1 MTSAGKALVS
11 CQQRIFRQYQSRV
24 EKNTCARSA
33 TSEDNTSTG
42 STWWEGREGM
52 KMMERR
58 KRGMRMVRRKVK
70 REQQRRK
77 KRERTRMKEEEEE
90 GGGGREIS
98 WGREDH
104 HINKWHSGCNKQTGY
119 LVLVLFSWFVQL
131 TVHTWG
137 PSLWVPTVTAAP
149 SPWRKQLGKKRQ
161 KDITLSLSY
170 QSHTCRIH
178 NTVNYYVYSTVSR
191 PYPVPV

>member
-1 MTSAGKALVS
+1 MTLAGKALVS
-11 CQQRIFRQYQSRV
+11 CQQRISRQYQSRV

-42 STWWEGREGM
+42 STWWEGREGR
-52 KMMERR
+52 KMIERR

-77 KRERTRMKEEEEE
+77 KRERTRMKEEEE

-191 PYPVPV
+191 PHPVPV